1 MENTINEANQ
11 HNHRRDQQNYQE
23 NQQNQEDQKI
33 NQQSKEKKPFKLF
46 GKPRPLDD
54 EEKKFAKIAYAM
66 AIASLLGVIGHILY
80 FQFVYNFNDW
90 VCILIYAMLFIAP
103 GYLANAGMLIWGGKG
118 APMDFGY
125 VCKDGRRL
133 FGSGKTWRGF
143 ILGSV
148 AFGIPI
154 AMITHIIL
162 YLNWDTIVMI
172 IYGYYD
178 QGIIYTMYPER
189 EALIQDMRIYMLG
202 TQDALP
208 NIESFIR
215 LMPRLILCSFGA
227 GVGDLIGS
235 WAKRRKGIDR
245 GEPFWIVDQ
254 IDFLFGC
261 LIMTVPYVWGHFHFQ
276 TFIFLL
282 IFTPSL
288 TVIANTIS
296 YLTGHKKI
304 PW

>member
-1 MENTINEANQ
+1 LSNQEKNSGNTNVANQ
-11 HNHRRDQQNYQE
+11 ITQ
-23 NQQNQEDQKI
+23 
-33 NQQSKEKKPFKLF
+33 EKKPFKLF
-46 GKPRPLDD
+46 GKPRPLTDQ
-54 EEKKFAKIAYAM
+54 EKKYAKIAYTM
-66 AIASLLGVIGHILY
+66 AVASLLGVVGHIFY
-80 FQFVYNFNDW
+80 FQIVYNFNDW

-118 APMDFGY
+118 TPMDFGH
-125 VCKDGRRL
+125 VCKDGHRL
-133 FGSGKTWRGF
+133 FGPGKTWRGF

-154 AMITHIIL
+154 AMFIH
-162 YLNWDTIVMI
+162 YLLFINWDTIVAMI
-172 IYGYYD
+172 YSYYD
-178 QGIIYTMYPER
+178 QGIIYTMYPQP

-202 TQDALP
+202 SQTAEP
-208 NIESFIR
+208 NSEAFIA
-215 LMPRLILCSFGA
+215 LMPRIILCSFGA
-227 GVGDLIGS
+227 GVGDLVGS

-261 LIMTVPYVWGHFHFQ
+261 LVLTLPYVWGHFHLQ
-276 TFIFLL
+276 TFIFLM

-288 TVIANTIS
+288 TVIANTTS